1 MTTQVDPKVEVFSLK
16 TPLVSAGLIN
26 NVVAE
31 TDLMSVWVKVY
42 ASGGEN
48 YLHTHEA
55 EDHVFVIMQG
65 EATFQ
70 DPDGHITV
78 LKQHQGILLQRGA
91 FYKFTSSSEEPL
103 VLLRVSAAA
112 QLPRIADSR
121 RWWPGEVDD
130 RQARGE
136 RPIEIP
142 GQFFA
147 ADAALPQQ

>member
-1 MTTQVDPKVEVFSLK
+1 MTTQAAPTVEVFSLK
-16 TPLVSAGLIN
+16 TPLMAEGLIN

-55 EDHVFVIMQG
+55 EDHVFIIMDG

-70 DPDGHITV
+70 DPDGHKTT
-78 LKQHQGILLQRGA
+78 LTKYQGILLQRGA
-91 FYKFTSSSEEPL
+91 FYKFTSSTEKPL
-103 VLLRVSAAA
+103 VLLRVSATAV
-112 QLPRIADSR
+112 QPRVVDSR
-121 RWWPGEVDD
+121 KWWPGEVDD
-130 RQARGE
+130 RDQRIV
-136 RPIEIP
+136 PQVIE

-147 ADAALPQQ
+147 PESALPGR